1 VGTEDIGATHGLQ
14 SLTTGNPRPEVH
26 SAEPVNGTQPAEE
39 EEEEEAEEEEEE
51 GTGITMGV
59 ESTAGQV
66 DAPHIAKPWS

>member
-1 VGTEDIGATHGLQ
+1 MGTEDIGATHGLQ

-39 EEEEEAEEEEEE
+39 EEEEEEEE

-66 DAPHIAKPWS
+66 DGCATH